1 MKICTS
7 IKPRRTGVV
16 NLVGITGKEYVFQ
29 PDANGDLAADIEDK
43 DDLANVLAMTDFF
56 PADDADIVRAQ
67 QLLRELVGNDGNP
80 DVDDEQDVQDVD
92 DEQDDAQQMDALPV
106 EANTPPKPGKK
117 KKAVDA

>member
-29 PDANGDLAADIEDK
+29 PDVNGDLAADIEDE

-80 DVDDEQDVQDVD
+80 DVDDEQD
-92 DEQDDAQQMDALPV
+92 DAQQMDALPV
-106 EANTPPKPGKK
+106 ESNTPPKPGKK